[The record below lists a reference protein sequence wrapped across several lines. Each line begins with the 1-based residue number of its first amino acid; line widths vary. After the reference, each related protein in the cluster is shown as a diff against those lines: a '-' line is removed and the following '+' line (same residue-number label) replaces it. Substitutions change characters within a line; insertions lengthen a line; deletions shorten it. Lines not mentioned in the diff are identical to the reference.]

1 MEGGA
6 TATTMEGLVTALKT
20 ILTTD
25 AMFTNLTSLI
35 PVIGGI
41 IVFAFTYRLVRR
53 MITKASTGKA
63 GI

>member
-1 MEGGA
+1 MGEGA

-25 AMFTNLTSLI
+25 AMFANLTALI

-41 IVFAFTYRLVRR
+41 LLFAFTYRIVRK

>member
-25 AMFTNLTSLI
+25 AMFANLTALI

-41 IVFAFTYRLVRR
+41 LLFAFTYRIVRK